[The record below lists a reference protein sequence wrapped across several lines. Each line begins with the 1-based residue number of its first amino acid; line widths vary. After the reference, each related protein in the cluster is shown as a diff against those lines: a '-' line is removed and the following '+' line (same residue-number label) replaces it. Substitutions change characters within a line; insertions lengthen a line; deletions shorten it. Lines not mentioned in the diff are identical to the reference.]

1 MGKILESIGIIDGHD
16 IIAIGKIKAKKDKL
30 FTEILK
36 VDKKIQEDVKEITEE
51 ESGRIFAITK
61 KGKIKG
67 LYLFEAKEENDSKIL
82 NHLKTVYTKDVKE
95 EVQDKY
101 NQHILNIAKDYVS
114 MQEYKKVTFEDKIVQ
129 IDPKLTKKDK
139 EIALLGGFAVGFMF
153 GWIIFENP
161 LLGIVYGII
170 FAPIFSG
177 LKVVIT
183 KKRKKKNTKEKNN

>member
-51 ESGRIFAITK
+51 EAGRIFAITK

-67 LYLFEAKEENDSKIL
+67 LYLFEAKEEKESKIL

-101 NQHILNIAKDYVS
+101 DQHILNIAKDYVS

>member
-51 ESGRIFAITK
+51 EAGRIFAITK

-101 NQHILNIAKDYVS
+101 DQHILNIAKDYVS

-129 IDPKLTKKDK
+129 IDPKISKKDK

-183 KKRKKKNTKEKNN
+183 KKRKKKNTKEKKK

>member
-51 ESGRIFAITK
+51 EAGRIFAITK

-101 NQHILNIAKDYVS
+101 DQHILNIAKDYVS

-139 EIALLGGFAVGFMF
+139 EIALLGGFAVGFIF
-153 GWIIFENP
+153 GWVIFENP

>member
-51 ESGRIFAITK
+51 EAGRIFAITK

-101 NQHILNIAKDYVS
+101 DQHILNIAKDYVS
-114 MQEYKKVTFEDKIVQ
+114 MQENKKVTFEDKIVQ

>member
-67 LYLFEAKEENDSKIL
+67 LYLFEAKEEKDSKIL

-101 NQHILNIAKDYVS
+101 DQHILNIAKDYVS

>member
-51 ESGRIFAITK
+51 EAGRIFAITK

-101 NQHILNIAKDYVS
+101 DQHILNIAKDYVS

-183 KKRKKKNTKEKNN
+183 KKRKKKNTKEKK

>member
-30 FTEILK
+30 FSEILK

-51 ESGRIFAITK
+51 EAGRIFAITK

-67 LYLFEAKEENDSKIL
+67 LYLFEAKEEKESKIL

-101 NQHILNIAKDYVS
+101 DQHILNIAKDYVS

>member
-36 VDKKIQEDVKEITEE
+36 VDKKNQEDVKEITEE
-51 ESGRIFAITK
+51 EAGRIFAITK

-67 LYLFEAKEENDSKIL
+67 LYLFEAKEEKESKIL

-101 NQHILNIAKDYVS
+101 DQHILNIAKDYVS

-177 LKVVIT
+177 LKVVKT

>member
-51 ESGRIFAITK
+51 EAGRIFAITK

-67 LYLFEAKEENDSKIL
+67 LYLFEAKEEKESKIL

-101 NQHILNIAKDYVS
+101 DQHILNIAKDYVS

-183 KKRKKKNTKEKNN
+183 KKRKKKNTKEKK

>member
-51 ESGRIFAITK
+51 EAGRIFAITK
-61 KGKIKG
+61 KGKTKG

-101 NQHILNIAKDYVS
+101 DQHILNIAKDYVS

>member
-51 ESGRIFAITK
+51 EAGRIFAITK

-101 NQHILNIAKDYVS
+101 DQHILNIAIDYVS

>member
-101 NQHILNIAKDYVS
+101 DQHILNIAKDYVS

>member
-51 ESGRIFAITK
+51 EAGRIFAITK

-67 LYLFEAKEENDSKIL
+67 LYLFEAKEKNDSKIL

-101 NQHILNIAKDYVS
+101 DQHILNIAKDYVS

>member
-101 NQHILNIAKDYVS
+101 DQHILNIAKDYVT

>member
-51 ESGRIFAITK
+51 EAGRIFAITK

-101 NQHILNIAKDYVS
+101 DQHILNIAKDYVS

-183 KKRKKKNTKEKNN
+183 KKRKKKNIKEKNN

>member
-51 ESGRIFAITK
+51 EAGRIFAITK

-67 LYLFEAKEENDSKIL
+67 LYLFEAKEEKESKIL

-101 NQHILNIAKDYVS
+101 DQHILNIAKDYVS

-139 EIALLGGFAVGFMF
+139 EIALLGGFAVGFIF
-153 GWIIFENP
+153 GWVIFENP

>member
-67 LYLFEAKEENDSKIL
+67 LYLFEAKEEKESKIL

>member
-51 ESGRIFAITK
+51 EAGRIFAITK

-101 NQHILNIAKDYVS
+101 DQHILNIAKDYVS

>member
-67 LYLFEAKEENDSKIL
+67 LYLFEAKEEKESKIL

-101 NQHILNIAKDYVS
+101 DQHILNIAKDYVS

>member
-51 ESGRIFAITK
+51 EAGRIFAITK

-67 LYLFEAKEENDSKIL
+67 LYLFEAKEEKESKIL

-101 NQHILNIAKDYVS
+101 DQHILNIAKDYVT

>member
-51 ESGRIFAITK
+51 EAGRIFAITK

-67 LYLFEAKEENDSKIL
+67 LYLFEAKEEKESKIL

-101 NQHILNIAKDYVS
+101 DQHILNIAKDYVS

-183 KKRKKKNTKEKNN
+183 KKRKKKNTKEKNK

>member
-51 ESGRIFAITK
+51 EAGRIFAITK

-67 LYLFEAKEENDSKIL
+67 LYLFEAKEEKESKIL

-101 NQHILNIAKDYVS
+101 DQHILNIAKDYVS

-183 KKRKKKNTKEKNN
+183 KKRKKKNKKEKNN

>member
-1 MGKILESIGIIDGHD
+1 MEKILESIGIIDGHD

-30 FTEILK
+30 FSEILK

-51 ESGRIFAITK
+51 EAGRIFAITK

-101 NQHILNIAKDYVS
+101 DQHILNIAKDYVS

>member
-36 VDKKIQEDVKEITEE
+36 VDKKIQEDVKEITKE

-101 NQHILNIAKDYVS
+101 DQHILNIAKDYVS

>member
-16 IIAIGKIKAKKDKL
+16 IIAIEKIKAKKDKL

-101 NQHILNIAKDYVS
+101 DQHILNIAKDYVT

>member
-51 ESGRIFAITK
+51 EAGRIFAITK

-101 NQHILNIAKDYVS
+101 DQHILNIAKDYVS

-183 KKRKKKNTKEKNN
+183 KKRKKKNTKEKNK

>member
-1 MGKILESIGIIDGHD
+1 MGKILESIGILDGHD

-51 ESGRIFAITK
+51 EAGRIIAITK

-101 NQHILNIAKDYVS
+101 DQHILNIAKDYVS

-183 KKRKKKNTKEKNN
+183 KKRKKKNTKEKKN

>member
-51 ESGRIFAITK
+51 EAGRIFAITK

-101 NQHILNIAKDYVS
+101 DQHILNIAKDYVS

-183 KKRKKKNTKEKNN
+183 KKRKKKNKKEKNN

>member
-51 ESGRIFAITK
+51 EAGRIFAITK

-101 NQHILNIAKDYVS
+101 DQHILNIAKDYVS

-129 IDPKLTKKDK
+129 IDPKISKKDK

-183 KKRKKKNTKEKNN
+183 KKRKKKNTKEKNK

>member
-51 ESGRIFAITK
+51 EAGRIFAITK

-101 NQHILNIAKDYVS
+101 DQHILNIAKDYVT

>member
-36 VDKKIQEDVKEITEE
+36 VDKKIQDDVKEITEE
-51 ESGRIFAITK
+51 EAGRIFAITK

-101 NQHILNIAKDYVS
+101 DQHILNIAKDYVS

>member
-30 FTEILK
+30 FSEILK

-51 ESGRIFAITK
+51 EAGRIFAITK

-101 NQHILNIAKDYVS
+101 DQHILNIAKDYVT

>member
-30 FTEILK
+30 FSEILK

-101 NQHILNIAKDYVS
+101 DQHILNIAKDYVT

-183 KKRKKKNTKEKNN
+183 KKRKKKNTKEKNK

>member
-16 IIAIGKIKAKKDKL
+16 IIAIGKLKAKKDKL

-51 ESGRIFAITK
+51 EAGRIFAITK

-101 NQHILNIAKDYVS
+101 DQHILNIAKDYVS

>member
-30 FTEILK
+30 FSEILK

-101 NQHILNIAKDYVS
+101 DQHILNIAKDYVS

>member
-1 MGKILESIGIIDGHD
+1 MVKILESIGIIDGHD

-101 NQHILNIAKDYVS
+101 DQHILNIAKDYVS

>member
-16 IIAIGKIKAKKDKL
+16 IIAIEKIKAKKDKL

-101 NQHILNIAKDYVS
+101 DQHILNIAKDYVS

>member
-51 ESGRIFAITK
+51 EAGRIFAITK

-101 NQHILNIAKDYVS
+101 DQHILNIAKDYVS

-161 LLGIVYGII
+161 LLGIVL
-170 FAPIFSG
+170 FAK
-177 LKVVIT
+177 L
-183 KKRKKKNTKEKNN
+183 